1 MKALVTGGA
10 GFIGSHLVDRLLEL
24 GHEVVVLDDKK
35 SIDMNDKAINYE
47 ADICN
52 FGDTRSLYDGI
63 DYVFH
68 LAADTSTMATINN
81 PMKTNFINSFGTN
94 VVLQCS
100 REARVKRVVYVST
113 YSVYGKNKIPNKETQ
128 TPDFI
133 NPYSL
138 SKFQGEQLCKLYSS
152 LFKLETII
160 LRPFV
165 VYGDRQPK
173 GGQYS
178 PIMHLFDL
186 AKTKN
191 NPIKIIGKG
200 ENKKDFIHV
209 SDFVEA
215 CIISAT
221 VNLDKKHIASEFN
234 IGSGKNYS
242 TNEIGKIYNHPI
254 SYTSKKDEEV
264 KHSLANIEK
273 SQSLLGWTPKIKLKD
288 WIIEKNV

>member
-81 PMKTNFINSFGTN
+81 PIKTNFINNFGTN

-128 TPDFI
+128 TPDCI

-165 VYGDRQPK
+165 VYGDRQPE

-221 VNLDKKHIASEFN
+221 VNLDKRHIASEFN
-234 IGSGKNYS
+234 IGSGKSYS
-242 TNEIGKIYNHPI
+242 TNEIGKIYNCPI

-273 SQSLLGWTPKIKLKD
+273 SQSLLGWTPKIKLED

>member
-35 SIDMNDKAINYE
+35 SIYMNDKAINYE

-81 PMKTNFINSFGTN
+81 PIKTNFINNFGTN

-165 VYGDRQPK
+165 VYGDRQPE

-234 IGSGKNYS
+234 IGSGKSYS

-254 SYTSKKDEEV
+254 SYTLKKDEEV

>member
-10 GFIGSHLVDRLLEL
+10 GFIGSHLVDRLIEL

-35 SIDMNDKAINYE
+35 SIYMNDKAINYE
-47 ADICN
+47 AEICN
-52 FGDTRSLYDGI
+52 FGDTRSLYDDV

-81 PMKTNFINSFGTN
+81 PIKTNFINTFGTN

-100 REARVKRVVYVST
+100 REARAKRVVYVST
-113 YSVYGKNKIPNKETQ
+113 YSVYGNNEIPNKETQ
-128 TPDFI
+128 IPDCT

-138 SKFQGEQLCKLYSS
+138 SKLQGEQLCKLYSS

-165 VYGDRQPK
+165 VYGDRQPE

-186 AKTKN
+186 GKTKN
-191 NPIKIIGKG
+191 NPVKIIGKG

-215 CIISAT
+215 CIIAAT
-221 VNLDKKHIASEFN
+221 VNLDKRHIASEFN
-234 IGSGKNYS
+234 IGSGKSYS

-254 SYTSKKDEEV
+254 SYTSKKNEEV

-273 SQSLLGWTPKIKLKD
+273 SQSLLGWTPKIKLED